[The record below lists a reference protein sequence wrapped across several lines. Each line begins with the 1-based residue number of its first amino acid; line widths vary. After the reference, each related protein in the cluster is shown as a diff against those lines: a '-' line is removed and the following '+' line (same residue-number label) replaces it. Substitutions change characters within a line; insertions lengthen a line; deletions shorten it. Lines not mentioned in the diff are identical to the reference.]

1 MKKAITI
8 SIIIAIILALTV
20 SVVVY
25 LCVHENDNK
34 KGPEED
40 KIYENTSD
48 VAITIE
54 DIEKLTLLDF
64 PETSELKYAMCY
76 VDPNYSTYEYCAVK
90 GYLMLRID
98 IPFEDSKNFCE
109 LLKTN
114 AEKDS
119 PSADTLIYQNTPHP
133 ENLKYIDATKRYQN
147 VIRVDCKCSR
157 SCEDTALHYDFHIFD
172 YNNYSTFFISLQ
184 EGKFRK

>member
-1 MKKAITI
+1 MKINFKSKKFIII
-8 SIIIAIILALTV
+8 SIIIAVILALAI

-25 LCVHENDNK
+25 LHARHNDDK

-48 VAITIE
+48 VDITIE

-98 IPFEDSKNFCE
+98 IPSEDSKNFCE
-109 LLKTN
+109 LFANFSGIFFCL
-114 AEKDS
+114 EK
-119 PSADTLIYQNTPHP
+119 
-133 ENLKYIDATKRYQN
+133 
-147 VIRVDCKCSR
+147 
-157 SCEDTALHYDFHIFD
+157 
-172 YNNYSTFFISLQ
+172 
-184 EGKFRK
+184 